1 MDHELEQLI
10 ADEAR
15 IEAAILLM
23 KLCDEASFEVFG
35 GNDGLERKSR
45 EIGSLQSLKSQV
57 TKKIRQINRNNHS

>member
-1 MDHELEQLI
+1 MDHDLEQLI

-15 IEAAILLM
+15 IEAAIMLM

-35 GNDGLERKSR
+35 GNDGWDRKNR
-45 EIGSLQSLKSQV
+45 EVSSLQMLRSQV